1 MARILLSHGAALSY
15 ADRTSGRTL
24 LHLSARGP
32 GSSKL
37 VQTLLD
43 FGADPSRRT
52 FTMQSALHVAAR
64 HSDAATVRALL
75 AHDRCAAAIN
85 ARDGAGWTPLHLAAQ
100 AGRADVVKVLV
111 ERGADVDARDDRG
124 GTPLQRALYHGQGDV
139 ADVLVECGADPDG
152 DGLDQL
158 AMGRLR
164 VKGALRWEDRL

>member
-15 ADRTSGRTL
+15 TDRTSGRTL

-32 GSSKL
+32 GGSKL

-43 FGADPSRRT
+43 FGADPTRRT

-64 HSDAATVRALL
+64 HSDAATVSALL
-75 AHDRCAAAIN
+75 AHNRCGATIN
-85 ARDGAGWTPLHLAAQ
+85 TRDGTGWTPLHLAAQ
-100 AGRADVVKVLV
+100 AGRADVVRVLV

-124 GTPLQRALYHGQGDV
+124 GTPLHRALYHGQGDV
-139 ADVLVECGADPDG
+139 AAVLIGYGANPDG

-158 AMGRLR
+158 GMGRLR